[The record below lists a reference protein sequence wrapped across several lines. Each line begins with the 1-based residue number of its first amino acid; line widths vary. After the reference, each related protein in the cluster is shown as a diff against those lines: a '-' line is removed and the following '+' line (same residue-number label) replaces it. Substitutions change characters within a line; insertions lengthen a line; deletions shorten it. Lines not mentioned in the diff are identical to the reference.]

1 MSDMLPPGPAGG
13 GGRGKPADAVL
24 AAELALGVLD
34 PATRARAEARAATDD
49 AFAADAADWSRRLA
63 PLVEEVAPV
72 EPSAALW
79 ARIAAGAG
87 LAPDIAGDSAPVGAA
102 APIAAEA
109 AAPSAEVL
117 PFRRSSAVGAWRAAA
132 IGGFALAAASL
143 AVAAYVSTRPIAVTA
158 APLLAAKL
166 APVSPGPSIIG
177 SEPLFV
183 ATLDRARGTVVMAP
197 ISPGPVDPRVRELWL
212 IPKGGAPIAAGLLDT
227 GRIRPVPL
235 KPELLK
241 LAEAGATLAISL
253 EPPGGSPKP
262 GPTGPVIAAGVLD
275 RI

>member
-1 MSDMLPPGPAGG
+1 MSDSLPPDTPG
-13 GGRGKPADAVL
+13 GGRGKPADGVL

-34 PATRARAEARAATDD
+34 PAARARAQARAATDD
-49 AFAADAADWSRRLA
+49 AFAAEAADWSRRLF
-63 PLVEEVAPV
+63 PLIEEVAPV
-72 EPSAALW
+72 EPSATLW
-79 ARIAAGAG
+79 PRIAAGAG
-87 LAPDIAGDSAPVGAA
+87 LAAPAQPSAP
-102 APIAAEA
+102 APATPAEA
-109 AAPSAEVL
+109 AADRPSAEVVPL
-117 PFRRSSAVGAWRAAA
+117 RKSRALAAWRATA
-132 IGGFALAAASL
+132 IAGLALAAASL

-166 APVSPGPSIIG
+166 SPVSPGPSIIG

-183 ATLDRARGTVVMAP
+183 ATLDRARGTVVMTP

-212 IPKGGAPIAAGLLDT
+212 IPKGGQPVAAGLLDT
-227 GRIRPVPL
+227 AHIRPLPL

>member
-1 MSDMLPPGPAGG
+1 MSDVPPPIPPSD
-13 GGRGKPADAVL
+13 GRGRPADAVL
-24 AAELALGVLD
+24 SAELALGVLD
-34 PATRARAEARAATDD
+34 GGAKERAEARAATDD
-49 AFAADAADWSRRLA
+49 AFAADTADWARRLF
-63 PLVEEVAPV
+63 PLVEEVRPV
-72 EPSAALW
+72 EPSPRLW
-79 ARIAAGAG
+79 PRIAAGAG
-87 LAPDIAGDSAPVGAA
+87 IEATAAPAAARSAPTPD
-102 APIAAEA
+102 AP
-109 AAPSAEVL
+109 AAPSPTAVV
-117 PFRRSSAVGAWRAAA
+117 PFLRSRALSAWRAAA

-166 APVSPGPSIIG
+166 APVSPGPSLIG

-183 ATLDRARGTVVMAP
+183 ATLDRARGAVVMTP

-212 IPKGGAPIAAGLLDT
+212 IPKGGKPIAAGLLDT
-227 GRIRPVPL
+227 GHIRPLPL